1 MDYIAL
7 HENEHLEDKV
17 KVSQNDI
24 ECFKVIEERL
34 TSSGR
39 IEYWTFPI
47 YAPLPK
53 DVVESGVPQ
62 HPQQEQKPKTQADG
76 FVQLDEGF
84 VHAYRNLDDAV
95 HYMETSCIGYDETR
109 PVVYRCVIPKHTQ
122 YFETYRVSAVYD
134 NSVESYAASQIKY
147 VEPIYQRV
155 WRKTQEWKRMEKPDK
170 KKKFGIIVD
179 ENQING
185 DVNNKI

>member
-1 MDYIAL
+1 MPL

-34 TSSGR
+34 TPSGR
-39 IEYWTFPI
+39 IEYWTFPM
-47 YAPLPK
+47 YTTLPQ

-62 HPQQEQKPKTQADG
+62 HPLQEKKLNKLPDG
-76 FVQLDEGF
+76 RIKLDEGF

-95 HYMETSCIGYDETR
+95 RYMESSCIGYDETR
-109 PVVYRCVIPKHTQ
+109 PVVYRCVIPKGTE
-122 YFETYRVSAVYD
+122 YFETLKFSDYE
-134 NSVESYAASQIKY
+134 NTTESYAASQIKY
-147 VEPIYQRV
+147 ITPIYQRV
-155 WRKTQEWKRMEKPDK
+155 WRKTEEWKRMEKHDK

-179 ENQING
+179 EAQING
-185 DVNNKI
+185 DINNEDDL